1 MIFSSYFY
9 FSKRTSAARQVS
21 DNSDCTFNGREEKH
35 DHDNLRPVKPNTII
49 NLLIVSYRDT
59 C

>member
-21 DNSDCTFNGREEKH
+21 DNSDCTLNGREEKH
-35 DHDNLRPVKPNTII
+35 DHDNLRPGKAEHN
-49 NLLIVSYRDT
+49 N
-59 C
+59 

>member
-21 DNSDCTFNGREEKH
+21 DNNDCLFNGREEKD
-35 DHDNLRPVKPNTII
+35 DHDNLRP
-49 NLLIVSYRDT
+49 
-59 C
+59 